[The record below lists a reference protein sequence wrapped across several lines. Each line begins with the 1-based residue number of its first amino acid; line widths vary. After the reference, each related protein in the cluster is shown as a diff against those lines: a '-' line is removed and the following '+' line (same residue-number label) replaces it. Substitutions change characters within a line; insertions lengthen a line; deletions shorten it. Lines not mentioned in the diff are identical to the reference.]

1 MQSQNYIYIDIIP
14 FNPFCLS
21 VCHLENGKAYK
32 TDEKWKK
39 NFEIIDFESSTFW
52 VIDMAFRLQLI
63 YAFHFVKI
71 DLAFWIMWLFLVFF
85 VYTAVPFE
93 WTTHFLG
100 EWV

>member
-1 MQSQNYIYIDIIP
+1 M
-14 FNPFCLS
+14 
-21 VCHLENGKAYK
+21 
-32 TDEKWKK
+32 EKE
-39 NFEIIDFESSTFW
+39 FEIIDFESSTFR

-93 WTTHFLG
+93 
-100 EWV
+100 